1 MIDTSNSRKR
11 MGKGKKSNDKN
22 EMILSTATNGD
33 NSSIHHDDDNNHI
46 MDISSTTIMQDDTL
60 DTTNLN
66 DMDQSTLTTHQDIN
80 KQQQEEDHEG
90 SSALDISSVSSS
102 VGGGGKYE
110 LSNSLL
116 LSGTVIKNKLITL
129 TEQIFN
135 HEYPEV
141 SIPLVSP
148 STRSSPLSKSKRSSP
163 FSSPLK
169 DIPRLSDISVHNAKM
184 ASSKQIQ
191 GKNLFS
197 ESNDYERRSSLESF
211 HTAQSDIKEY
221 TAPSSPIP
229 VDANNNNNNNKDD
242 NDDDNI
248 TAFDDEQQMIEF
260 ARDNDQQ
267 HYNEVEIEAEEGI
280 VEEEEPYFSWRLF
293 WAYTGPGWMMCV
305 SYIDPGNVEAD
316 LQGGAYSNFQ
326 LLWILGISTF
336 IGLIFQILAAR
347 LGVVT
352 GQDLAKNCKMIY
364 SKHDAYVLW
373 AMTQVAII
381 GSDIQ
386 EIIGSAIALRVLFSI
401 PLWIGCLITGLDTFL
416 WLGLHV
422 CGIRKL
428 EALFAVL
435 ISTMVICFV
444 VTFALTNPSAST
456 IASGFFQPKLRQHTV
471 MQSVALLGAVVMP
484 HNLFL
489 HSNLVLSRDV
499 DRTDKNKI
507 RQANKYFAIESG
519 LALFVTLIINMAII
533 SVFAHGFYSDTC
545 ADVSSP
551 LAVRDYS
558 TNGPVSAVLL
568 DPPFACLPVRADH
581 GNKHSATVSSD
592 LTCTTASGAETGYCG
607 PIGLQEAASSLEMI
621 LGPSSAIV
629 WAIGLLACGQ
639 SSTMTGTLA
648 GQTVMLG
655 FLDLHIPN
663 FLRVMVTR
671 LISLVPATLVAVYAN
686 SSSTEADTLDE
697 WLNVIQSLQ
706 LPFALVPLIYISGSE
721 EIMGEFRIGKSKMLV
736 LWTITGV
743 IIVTNW
749 LLVSSYLQIFE
760 STVKM
765 MFIFVFGILYFYFLY
780 RMARGGSIGEAKYAR
795 IETTSHK
802 KYGTV

>member
-1 MIDTSNSRKR
+1 
-11 MGKGKKSNDKN
+11 MGKGKKSNNGN
-22 EMILSTATNGD
+22 EITMNGD
-33 NSSIHHDDDNNHI
+33 DSNHNTKIVDSNNNQI

-60 DTTNLN
+60 DATDLKDI
-66 DMDQSTLTTHQDIN
+66 DMDQSTLTTHQYEDTTT
-80 KQQQEEDHEG
+80 QQQEEEQEG
-90 SSALDISSVSSS
+90 SNILNASSISTSSA
-102 VGGGGKYE
+102 KYE

-116 LSGTVIKNKLITL
+116 ISGKVIKNKLITL

-148 STRSSPLSKSKRSSP
+148 LGRSSSLSKGKRSSP
-163 FSSPLK
+163 FSSPIK
-169 DIPRLSDISVHNAKM
+169 DIPALSENNIHNAMM
-184 ASSKQIQ
+184 ATGRQMQ

-197 ESNDYERRSSLESF
+197 ETGDYERRSSLESY

-221 TAPSSPIP
+221 TAPSSPIT
-229 VDANNNNNNNKDD
+229 VDANNNKDD
-242 NDDDNI
+242 SDDDNV
-248 TAFDDEQQMIEF
+248 TAFDEEQQIIEHIQG
-260 ARDNDQQ
+260 DDQQ
-267 HYNEVEIEAEEGI
+267 QQGEIEIEGGEEE
-280 VEEEEPYFSWRLF
+280 EEEEPYFSWRLF

-326 LLWILGISTF
+326 LLWILGISTS

-364 SKHDAYVLW
+364 SKNDAYVLW
-373 AMTQVAII
+373 GMTQIAII

-435 ISTMVICFV
+435 ISTMVVCFL

-456 IASGFFQPKLRQHTV
+456 IASGFLQPKLRQHTV

-499 DRTDKNKI
+499 DRSNRNKI

-551 LAVRDYS
+551 LAIRDYS
-558 TNGPVSAVLL
+558 TDGPISAVLL
-568 DPPFACLPVRADH
+568 DPPFACLPVRSDH
-581 GNKHSATVSSD
+581 GNNNNKHSATVSSD
-592 LTCTTASGAETGYCG
+592 LTCTTASGTETGYCG

-706 LPFALVPLIYISGSE
+706 LPFALVPLIFISGSE
-721 EIMGEFRIGKSKMLV
+721 EIMGEFRIGKSKLLV
-736 LWTITGV
+736 LWTITGM
-743 IIVTNW
+743 IIMTNW
-749 LLVSSYLQIFE
+749 LLVSSYLHIFE
-760 STVKM
+760 STGKM
-765 MFIFVFGILYFYFLY
+765 MIVFAFGVAYFYFLY
-780 RMARGGSIGEAKYAR
+780 RMARGGSAGELKYAR